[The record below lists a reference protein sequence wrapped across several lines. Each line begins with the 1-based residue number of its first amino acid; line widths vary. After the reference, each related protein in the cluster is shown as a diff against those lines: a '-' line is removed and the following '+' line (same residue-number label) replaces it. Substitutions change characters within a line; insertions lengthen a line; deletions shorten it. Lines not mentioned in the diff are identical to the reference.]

1 MKKYNDYIPKDKGQ
15 EEQYEITLIK
25 NGNSSLIYT
34 LYEDSIDEVTAQ
46 ALMWILEQEKVA
58 E

>member
-1 MKKYNDYIPKDKGQ
+1 MKKYNDYIPKDKG
-15 EEQYEITLIK
+15 
-25 NGNSSLIYT
+25 
-34 LYEDSIDEVTAQ
+34 EDSIDEVTVQ